1 MGLLNILSPVFGAI
15 DDTVAPVLPATIRMA
30 LWAVILAVGTML
42 LYKVLSPQTRIG
54 TAKREAREAR
64 RRLNSFDG
72 EFADAGPLIRDQ
84 FSTAFKHIG
93 LVVPGTIIAI
103 LPLLCFLVWADNH
116 FDYNL
121 PADGAAVHV
130 TTEPADA
137 SGINAHWAADQRPPA
152 VILDSQGSAP
162 QTYRMTAPVPVITKH
177 GTWNWLMGNPLGYLP
192 DNSPVDAV
200 KIALPER
207 EFIHFGPSW
216 MRGWLAVFIP
226 VMFIVSLLMF
236 KWAKIE

>member
-1 MGLLNILSPVFGAI
+1 MGLFNILSPVFGAI
-15 DDTVAPVLPATIRMA
+15 DNAAAPVLPVAVRMG
-30 LWAVILAVGTML
+30 LWAAILAVSTML
-42 LYKVLSPQTRIG
+42 LYKALSPQARIG

-64 RRLNSFDG
+64 RKLNSFDG

-84 FSTAFKHIG
+84 FLTAFKHIG

-121 PADGAAVHV
+121 PADGSAPAVS
-130 TTEPADA
+130 TLPASA
-137 SGINAHWAADQRPPA
+137 SGVNARWDNSHNPPA
-152 VILDSQGSAP
+152 ISIEGRGTAAQSYP
-162 QTYRMTAPVPVITKH
+162 MSAPVPVITKY
-177 GTWNWLMGNPLGYLP
+177 GPWNWLVGNPLGYLP
-192 DNSPVDAV
+192 NDSPLDAV
-200 KIALPER
+200 RIDLPER
-207 EFIHFGPSW
+207 EFLHFGPSW
-216 MRGWLAVFIP
+216 MRGWLGVFIP